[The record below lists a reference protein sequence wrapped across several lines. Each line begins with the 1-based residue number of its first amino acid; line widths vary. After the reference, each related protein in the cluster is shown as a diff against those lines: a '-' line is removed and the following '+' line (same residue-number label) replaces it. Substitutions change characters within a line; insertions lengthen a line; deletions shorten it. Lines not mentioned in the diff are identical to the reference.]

1 MKRVLL
7 IFLVSLVVIS
17 VTAQRV
23 KSIAYS
29 AGGTMIFDYSAGG
42 VLPGVK
48 YYAGKDTFVW
58 KVSQNPLSIRIVYGK
73 AIITFDSIQRNEK
86 GFIAD
91 MKMRNEQKKSS
102 NVSCTYDADGHLG
115 LVS

>member
-1 MKRVLL
+1 MRRVLL
-7 IFLVSLVVIS
+7 IFLVSLVVVS

-48 YYAGKDTFVW
+48 YYESVVD
-58 KVSQNPLSIRIVYGK
+58 
-73 AIITFDSIQRNEK
+73 
-86 GFIAD
+86 
-91 MKMRNEQKKSS
+91 
-102 NVSCTYDADGHLG
+102 
-115 LVS
+115 